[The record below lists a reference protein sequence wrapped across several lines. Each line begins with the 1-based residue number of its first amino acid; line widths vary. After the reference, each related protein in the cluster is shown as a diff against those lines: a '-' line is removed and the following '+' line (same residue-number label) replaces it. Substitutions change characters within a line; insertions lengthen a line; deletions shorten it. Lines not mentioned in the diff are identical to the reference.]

1 GRFPLVQAISK
12 VTKELLDLGPSEN
25 GASDELAA
33 GQSLLANCKK
43 LALFLAGVAYQKFGD
58 KLIEEQEVVASLSD
72 VIIDTYLAESAML
85 RTLKVRQTR
94 GSTPVMTDLTLIFLN
109 EAIGR
114 MELQAKRA
122 LAAISEGDELRAQLG
137 ILRRLLR
144 WSPVNVV
151 AGRRRIAKRL
161 GEVGNYSALIASK

>member
-1 GRFPLVQAISK
+1 
-12 VTKELLDLGPSEN
+12 
-25 GASDELAA
+25 
-33 GQSLLANCKK
+33 
-43 LALFLAGVAYQKFGD
+43 
-58 KLIEEQEVVASLSD
+58 
-72 VIIDTYLAESAML
+72 TYLAESALL

-94 GSTPVMTDLTLIFLN
+94 GPSPVMTDLFLIFLN
-109 EAIGR
+109 EDVGH

-151 AGRRRIAKRL
+151 AARRRIAKRL
-161 GEVGNYSALIASK
+161 GEVGTYPALIAAK